1 MSYQEQ
7 LQKEMLAFQN
17 SLMQI
22 NNYPSSQQNP
32 QHQQYQQQQPQ
43 YKINQG
49 KKNDMDLEYR
59 DTINEKVSNMKLSLP
74 NQQRAQHMLDMNII
88 DNNPQFLSQIDI
100 QKQNRESLNYT
111 RKDNRDGMNNKMDSL
126 MFQQFNQ
133 HQHQQQQQQQ
143 NQTANTYQYQS
154 QSEINHTYDQ
164 TQKNRFNDRDI
175 QNERMQNMT
184 SLPRALY
191 QPTQILNNPHL
202 STYKNSYENQ
212 YKSYD
217 VSSTIPLTQQ
227 IFPQQQPHSISMLQQ
242 NQQQSQDFFSVMP
255 NTNQSSRVNY
265 KDTHNERMQ
274 GLMPLPRTCAIPNT
288 DYTKSIQQQIIPSA
302 SSSDGLEFNKN
313 TKTKNDRGNTINNKT
328 NEWFMSNNLN
338 PLGPPPKSILRDNRP
353 VDTRQYI

>member
-1 MSYQEQ
+1 MSYQDQ

-17 SLMQI
+17 NLMKI
-22 NNYPSSQQNP
+22 NNYNDYTPPPS
-32 QHQQYQQQQPQ
+32 Q
-43 YKINQG
+43 YKNNQSPV
-49 KKNDMDLEYR
+49 KRNDMDLEYR
-59 DTINEKVSNMKLSLP
+59 DTINEKVSNMKLTLP
-74 NQQRAQHMLDMNII
+74 NQQRAQHILDMNII
-88 DNNPQFLSQIDI
+88 DNNPQFLSQINT
-100 QKQNRESLNYT
+100 QKQNLESLNYT

-133 HQHQQQQQQQ
+133 YQHPQQQQQQQ
-143 NQTANTYQYQS
+143 QQTQMSYNSGSGT
-154 QSEINHTYDQ
+154 NHTYDQ

-227 IFPQQQPHSISMLQQ
+227 IFPQELPEQFKGYHQ
-242 NQQQSQDFFSVMP
+242 NNEPFSFMP

-274 GLMPLPRTCAIPNT
+274 GLMPLPRTCAIPNNNT
-288 DYTKSIQQQIIPSA
+288 DYSKSVQYQTLPSA
-302 SSSDGLEFNKN
+302 SDRMDINFNNTN
-313 TKTKNDRGNTINNKT
+313 TKNERGTNINNKT